1 MNLIENLER
10 LNFSR
15 LEAQIYL
22 ALLDSEPMSAYQLAK
37 KIEMSR
43 PAIYNS
49 LEHMLDKGMVSV
61 IPNSTSLYTAQSPE
75 VILEKIKTEMTE
87 GLAVAKKELKRY
99 REAKH
104 EEMTLHF
111 RGFQTVIQKAKEI
124 VKTADREVYINLDFD
139 ITFLKEELEK
149 LSQKGIKVLVFS
161 FYDIKTEGIKAEYY
175 SHCRRIEKEHIP
187 SRLMIVVDGK
197 EALAADGSGGEEAWK
212 GMVSNNTLFVNMLSE
227 HIHND
232 IYLLK
237 LKKKY
242 GKEIYEDGLFL
253 HTDFEERRR
262 KEK

>member
-1 MNLIENLER
+1 MNMIENLER
-10 LNFSR
+10 LNFSK

-22 ALLDSEPMSAYQLAK
+22 ALLGSEPMSAYQLAK

-49 LEHMLDKGMVSV
+49 LEHMLDKGMVAV
-61 IPNSTSLYTAQSPE
+61 IPNSTLLYTAQSPE

-87 GLAVAKKELKRY
+87 GLAVARKELKRY
-99 REAKH
+99 KEVKH

-111 RGFQTVIQKAKEI
+111 RGYQTVIQKAKEI
-124 VKTADREVYINLDFD
+124 LEAADREVYINLDFD
-139 ITFLKEELEK
+139 ITLLREPLER
-149 LSQKGIKVLVFS
+149 LSQKGIKVLIFS
-161 FYDIKTEGIKAEYY
+161 FYDINTEGVKAEYY
-175 SHCRRIEKEHIP
+175 SHYRRMEKGHVS

-197 EALAADGSGGEEAWK
+197 EALAANGSGEETWK
-212 GMVSNNTLFVNMLSE
+212 GMVSNNILFIDMLSE

-253 HTDFEERRR
+253 HTDFEEKRR

>member
-87 GLAVAKKELKRY
+87 GLAVAKK
-99 REAKH
+99 
-104 EEMTLHF
+104 
-111 RGFQTVIQKAKEI
+111 
-124 VKTADREVYINLDFD
+124 
-139 ITFLKEELEK
+139 
-149 LSQKGIKVLVFS
+149 
-161 FYDIKTEGIKAEYY
+161 
-175 SHCRRIEKEHIP
+175 
-187 SRLMIVVDGK
+187 
-197 EALAADGSGGEEAWK
+197 
-212 GMVSNNTLFVNMLSE
+212 
-227 HIHND
+227 
-232 IYLLK
+232 
-237 LKKKY
+237 
-242 GKEIYEDGLFL
+242 
-253 HTDFEERRR
+253 
-262 KEK
+262 

>member
-1 MNLIENLER
+1 
-10 LNFSR
+10 
-15 LEAQIYL
+15 
-22 ALLDSEPMSAYQLAK
+22 
-37 KIEMSR
+37 
-43 PAIYNS
+43 
-49 LEHMLDKGMVSV
+49 
-61 IPNSTSLYTAQSPE
+61 
-75 VILEKIKTEMTE
+75 
-87 GLAVAKKELKRY
+87 
-99 REAKH
+99 
-104 EEMTLHF
+104 MTLHF
-111 RGFQTVIQKAKEI
+111 RGFQTVIQKAKEM

-149 LSQKGIKVLVFS
+149 SESKGHKGAGIF
-161 FYDIKTEGIKAEYY
+161 FFMNIKTEGIKAEYY

-237 LKKKY
+237 LKKNY

>member
-1 MNLIENLER
+1 MNMIENLER

-22 ALLDSEPMSAYQLAK
+22 ALLGSEPMSAYQLAK

-49 LEHMLDKGMVSV
+49 LEHMLDKGMVAV
-61 IPNSTSLYTAQSPE
+61 IPNSTLLYTAQSPD

-87 GLAVAKKELKRY
+87 GLTVAKKELERY
-99 REAKH
+99 KEAKR

-111 RGFQTVIQKAKEI
+111 RGYQTVIQKAKEI
-124 VKTADREVYINLDFD
+124 LEAADREVYINLDFD
-139 ITFLKEELEK
+139 ITLLREPLER
-149 LSQKGIKVLVFS
+149 LSQKGIKVLIFS
-161 FYDIKTEGIKAEYY
+161 FYDINTEGVKAEYY
-175 SHCRRIEKEHIP
+175 SHYRRMEKGHVS

-197 EALAADGSGGEEAWK
+197 EALAANGSGEENWK
-212 GMVSNNTLFVNMLSE
+212 GMVSNNNLFIDMLSE

-242 GKEIYEDGLFL
+242 GKEIYEEGLFL
-253 HTDFEERRR
+253 HTDFEEKRR